1 MLIETFFFIFIFSK
15 LFSKSKPFLY
25 EKYKCEYYI
34 NVSDCAVCDEE
45 EIFMKSHGK
54 SGKQIL
60 SYASFCL
67 GNLGH
72 SAFYGVM
79 STYFVIFI
87 TSSMFSGMQASI
99 ADKLIGLITGL
110 MVVIRIAELVIDPIL
125 GNIVDNTK
133 TKWGKFKPWI
143 LVGTLVSALLL
154 LVLFTG
160 IFGLAQKSW
169 LLFAVLFILIY
180 IGFDIFYSLSDVS
193 YWGMVPALSED
204 SHARGIYTSLGAF
217 SGTIGWNG
225 LTIIVVPI
233 VTSVTYMVTGKH
245 EEGAAGWLAFAA
257 VISALAIVCALIVC
271 FGTKEKH
278 NIIRNSAKQKTS
290 LKQVFGAIFHNDQ
303 ILWPSLAYLLYSLA
317 YIITNGVLFY
327 MYKFVIG
334 KPNEFWVVGVIATI
348 IGFCITPSFPILNKY
363 IPRKW
368 LFVAGQT
375 CMVLAYVLF
384 IFGRNNVILM
394 DLGLVLLNIN
404 FAQLVTVLTLTDAIE
419 YGQLKNGQRNEAV
432 VLAVRPMIDKFTGAV
447 SNALVSYVAIA
458 AGMTGT
464 ATAAD
469 MTAHDINT
477 FNIIALY
484 IPLILAVLSII
495 VFLTKVTLSE
505 KKHAAVVE
513 ELKDKLAEGKIE
525 NDKEEPDA
533 SVTNEIVYAP
543 ADGKLMNLS
552 EVIDENNK
560 PFPGKGF
567 AIKPSRGRIYA
578 PFNGKIKFTF
588 VTKHAFEI
596 VSDEGL
602 QVVVHVGLG
611 TVNLRGKGFETYY
624 DDGQN
629 VRKGDLLL
637 EFDRDLALENGY
649 QDTVIVFYTQPRKIV
664 KISEVETGKTVK
676 HGEEVV
682 SVEFREALK
691 NSEKTMGLQ
700 AE

>member
-1 MLIETFFFIFIFSK
+1 
-15 LFSKSKPFLY
+15 
-25 EKYKCEYYI
+25 
-34 NVSDCAVCDEE
+34 
-45 EIFMKSHGK
+45 MKSHEK

-99 ADKLIGLITGL
+99 AGKLIGLITGL

-317 YIITNGVLFY
+317 YIITNGILFY

-348 IGFCITPSFPILNKY
+348 IGFCISPSFPILNKY

-432 VLAVRPMIDKFTGAV
+432 VLAVRPMIDKFTGTV
-447 SNALVSYVAIA
+447 SNALVGYVAIA
-458 AGMTGT
+458 TGT

-543 ADGKLMNLS
+543 ADGELMNLS

-588 VTKHAFEI
+588 ITKHAFEI

-624 DDGQN
+624 DD
-629 VRKGDLLL
+629 V
-637 EFDRDLALENGY
+637 
-649 QDTVIVFYTQPRKIV
+649 
-664 KISEVETGKTVK
+664 
-676 HGEEVV
+676 
-682 SVEFREALK
+682 
-691 NSEKTMGLQ
+691 
-700 AE
+700 

>member
-1 MLIETFFFIFIFSK
+1 
-15 LFSKSKPFLY
+15 
-25 EKYKCEYYI
+25 
-34 NVSDCAVCDEE
+34 
-45 EIFMKSHGK
+45 MKSHGK

-125 GNIVDNTK
+125 GNMVDNTK

-348 IGFCITPSFPILNKY
+348 IGFCISPSFPILNKY

-611 TVNLRGKGFETYY
+611 TVNLRGKGFKTYY

>member
-1 MLIETFFFIFIFSK
+1 
-15 LFSKSKPFLY
+15 
-25 EKYKCEYYI
+25 
-34 NVSDCAVCDEE
+34 
-45 EIFMKSHGK
+45 MKSHGK

-160 IFGLAQKSW
+160 IFDLAQKSW

-588 VTKHAFEI
+588 ITKHAFEI

-664 KISEVETGKTVK
+664 KTSEVETGKTVK

>member
-1 MLIETFFFIFIFSK
+1 
-15 LFSKSKPFLY
+15 
-25 EKYKCEYYI
+25 
-34 NVSDCAVCDEE
+34 
-45 EIFMKSHGK
+45 MKSHGK
-54 SGKQIL
+54 SGKQIF

-87 TSSMFSGMQASI
+87 TSSMFSEMQASI

-143 LVGTLVSALLL
+143 LVGTLVSTLLL

-348 IGFCITPSFPILNKY
+348 IGFCISPSFPILNKY

-447 SNALVSYVAIA
+447 SNALVGYVAIA

-525 NDKEEPDA
+525 NDKEESDA

-596 VSDEGL
+596 ISDEGL

-611 TVNLRGKGFETYY
+611 TVNLRGRGFETYY

-637 EFDRDLALENGY
+637 GFDRDLALENGY

-664 KISEVETGKTVK
+664 KTSEVETGKTVK

-691 NSEKTMGLQ
+691 NSEKTMRLQ

>member
-1 MLIETFFFIFIFSK
+1 
-15 LFSKSKPFLY
+15 
-25 EKYKCEYYI
+25 
-34 NVSDCAVCDEE
+34 
-45 EIFMKSHGK
+45 MKHSGN

-79 STYFVIFI
+79 STYFIIFI
-87 TSSMFSGMQASI
+87 TSGMFNGLNQSV
-99 ADKLIGLITGL
+99 ADRLIGLITGL

-133 TKWGKFKPWI
+133 TRWGKFKPWI
-143 LVGTLVSALLL
+143 LIGTVVSAVLL

-169 LLFAVLFILIY
+169 VLFAILFVLIY
-180 IGFDIFYSLSDVS
+180 ISFDIFYSLSDVS

-225 LTIIVVPI
+225 LTIIVVPL
-233 VTSVTYMVTGKH
+233 VTAVTYVVTGKH
-245 EEGAAGWLAFAA
+245 EEGAPGWLAFAA

-290 LKQVFGAIFHNDQ
+290 LGQVFGAIFHNDQ

-317 YIITNGVLFY
+317 YVITNGVLFY

-334 KPNEFWVVGVIATI
+334 KPNDFWVVGVIATI
-348 IGFCITPSFPILNKY
+348 IGFCISPMFPILNKY

-368 LFVAGQT
+368 LFIAGQT

-384 IFGRNNVILM
+384 IFGRDNVFLM

-447 SNALVSYVAIA
+447 SNALVGYVAIA
-458 AGMTGT
+458 AGMTGS

-469 MTAHDINT
+469 MTSKDINT
-477 FNIIALY
+477 FNMMALY
-484 IPLILAVLSII
+484 IPLALAVLSII

-505 KKHAAVVE
+505 KKHAEVVE
-513 ELKDKLAEGKIE
+513 ELKNQLAEGNIE
-525 NDKEEPDA
+525 A
-533 SVTNEIVYAP
+533 SGNAQANRPQDQTIYAP
-543 ADGKLMNLS
+543 ADGQLMQMS
-552 EVIDENNK
+552 AVTDEDGK

-567 AIKPSRGRIYA
+567 AIEPASGNIYA
-578 PFNGKIKFTF
+578 PFDGVVKYTF
-588 VTKHAFEI
+588 GTKHAFEI
-596 VSDEGL
+596 VSNNGL

-611 TVNLRGKGFETYY
+611 TVNLRGEGFETYY
-624 DDGQN
+624 DDGQK
-629 VRKGDLLL
+629 VKKGNLLL
-637 EFDRDLALENGY
+637 EFDRDLALNKGY
-649 QDTVIVFYTQPRKIV
+649 KDTVVVFYSQPQRIIKTD
-664 KISEVETGKTVK
+664 EVLEETTVK
-676 HGEEVV
+676 HGDKVINV
-682 SVEFREALK
+682 QFR
-691 NSEKTMGLQ
+691 
-700 AE
+700 

>member
-1 MLIETFFFIFIFSK
+1 
-15 LFSKSKPFLY
+15 
-25 EKYKCEYYI
+25 
-34 NVSDCAVCDEE
+34 
-45 EIFMKSHGK
+45 MKSHGK

-99 ADKLIGLITGL
+99 AGKLIGLITGL

-160 IFGLAQKSW
+160 IFGLAQESW

-348 IGFCITPSFPILNKY
+348 IGFCISPSFPILNKY

-447 SNALVSYVAIA
+447 SNALVGYVAIA
-458 AGMTGT
+458 AGMTGR

-543 ADGKLMNLS
+543 ADGELMNLS

-567 AIKPSRGRIYA
+567 AIKPSRGRIHA

-664 KISEVETGKTVK
+664 KTSEVETGKTVK
-676 HGEEVV
+676 YGEEVV

>member
-1 MLIETFFFIFIFSK
+1 
-15 LFSKSKPFLY
+15 
-25 EKYKCEYYI
+25 
-34 NVSDCAVCDEE
+34 
-45 EIFMKSHGK
+45 MKSHGK

-99 ADKLIGLITGL
+99 AGKLIGLITGL

-160 IFGLAQKSW
+160 IFGLAQESW

-348 IGFCITPSFPILNKY
+348 IGFCISPSFPILNKY

-447 SNALVSYVAIA
+447 SNALVGYVAIA

-543 ADGKLMNLS
+543 ADGELMNLS

-567 AIKPSRGRIYA
+567 AIKPSRGRIHA

-664 KISEVETGKTVK
+664 KTSEVETGKTVK
-676 HGEEVV
+676 YGEEVV

>member
-1 MLIETFFFIFIFSK
+1 
-15 LFSKSKPFLY
+15 
-25 EKYKCEYYI
+25 
-34 NVSDCAVCDEE
+34 
-45 EIFMKSHGK
+45 MKSHGK

-348 IGFCITPSFPILNKY
+348 IGFCISPSFPILNKY

-384 IFGRNNVILM
+384 IFGRTNVILM

-611 TVNLRGKGFETYY
+611 TVNLRGKGFKTYY

-664 KISEVETGKTVK
+664 KTSEVETGKTVK

>member
-1 MLIETFFFIFIFSK
+1 
-15 LFSKSKPFLY
+15 
-25 EKYKCEYYI
+25 
-34 NVSDCAVCDEE
+34 
-45 EIFMKSHGK
+45 MKSHGK

-348 IGFCITPSFPILNKY
+348 IGFCISPIFPILNKY

-394 DLGLVLLNIN
+394 DFGLVLLNIN

-611 TVNLRGKGFETYY
+611 TVNLRGKGFKTYY

>member
-1 MLIETFFFIFIFSK
+1 
-15 LFSKSKPFLY
+15 
-25 EKYKCEYYI
+25 
-34 NVSDCAVCDEE
+34 
-45 EIFMKSHGK
+45 MKSHGK

-160 IFGLAQKSW
+160 IFDLAQKSW

-432 VLAVRPMIDKFTGAV
+432 VLAVRPMIDKFTGAA

-588 VTKHAFEI
+588 ITKHAFEI

-664 KISEVETGKTVK
+664 KTSEVETGKTVK

>member
-1 MLIETFFFIFIFSK
+1 
-15 LFSKSKPFLY
+15 
-25 EKYKCEYYI
+25 
-34 NVSDCAVCDEE
+34 
-45 EIFMKSHGK
+45 MKSHEK

-99 ADKLIGLITGL
+99 AGKLIGLITGL

-317 YIITNGVLFY
+317 YIITNGILFY

-348 IGFCITPSFPILNKY
+348 IGFCISPSFPILNKY

-432 VLAVRPMIDKFTGAV
+432 VLAVRPMIDKFTGTV
-447 SNALVSYVAIA
+447 SNALVGYVAIA
-458 AGMTGT
+458 TGT

-543 ADGKLMNLS
+543 ADGELMNLS

-588 VTKHAFEI
+588 ITKHAFEI

-624 DDGQN
+624 DDG
-629 VRKGDLLL
+629 
-637 EFDRDLALENGY
+637 
-649 QDTVIVFYTQPRKIV
+649 
-664 KISEVETGKTVK
+664 
-676 HGEEVV
+676 
-682 SVEFREALK
+682 
-691 NSEKTMGLQ
+691 
-700 AE
+700 

>member
-1 MLIETFFFIFIFSK
+1 
-15 LFSKSKPFLY
+15 
-25 EKYKCEYYI
+25 
-34 NVSDCAVCDEE
+34 
-45 EIFMKSHGK
+45 MKSHGK

-99 ADKLIGLITGL
+99 AGKLIGLITGL

-160 IFGLAQKSW
+160 IFGLAQESW

-317 YIITNGVLFY
+317 YIITNGILFY

-348 IGFCITPSFPILNKY
+348 IGFCISPSFPILNKY

-447 SNALVSYVAIA
+447 SNALVGYVAIA

-543 ADGKLMNLS
+543 ADGELINLS

-567 AIKPSRGRIYA
+567 AIKPSRGRIHA

-664 KISEVETGKTVK
+664 KTSEVETGKTVK
-676 HGEEVV
+676 YGEEVV

>member
-1 MLIETFFFIFIFSK
+1 
-15 LFSKSKPFLY
+15 
-25 EKYKCEYYI
+25 
-34 NVSDCAVCDEE
+34 
-45 EIFMKSHGK
+45 MKSHGK

-99 ADKLIGLITGL
+99 AGKLIGLITGL

-160 IFGLAQKSW
+160 IFDLAQKSW

-317 YIITNGVLFY
+317 YIITNGILFY

-348 IGFCITPSFPILNKY
+348 IGFCISPSFPILNKY

-447 SNALVSYVAIA
+447 SNALVGYVAIA

-543 ADGKLMNLS
+543 ADGELMNLS

-637 EFDRDLALENGY
+637 GFDRDLALENGY

-664 KISEVETGKTVK
+664 KTSEVETGKTVK

-682 SVEFREALK
+682 SVEFREAIK